1 MNNKK
6 TIQKLYESLQEDL
19 DKITSSSDEYKS
31 LSEKLF
37 KQYDLLTASL
47 NPTDSEIL
55 EKYIETENE
64 LNTFEVSESFIQ
76 GFSLAIQLF
85 IDSLK

>member
-6 TIQKLYESLQEDL
+6 TIQKLYESLQENL
-19 DKITSSSDEYKS
+19 GKITSSSDEYKS

-37 KQYDLLTASL
+37 KQYDLLTISL

-55 EKYIETENE
+55 EKYIKTENE
-64 LNTFEVSESFIQ
+64 LNAFEVSESFIQ